1 MAAPALENLFKFNKK
16 YITVKQRLETKIV
29 EKTYANVAAG
39 FLKKTKSRQATAAAT
54 AKPAR
59 PPKEDSATWTAP
71 VSQLAAGSG
80 SLTPVAF

>member
-1 MAAPALENLFKFNKK
+1 MLETNKK
-16 YITVKQRLETKIV
+16 VTHAK
-29 EKTYANVAAG
+29 VAAG
-39 FLKKTKSRQATAAAT
+39 FLKKTNSRQAMVAAT

-59 PPKEDSATWTAP
+59 PPREDKATWTAP

>member
-1 MAAPALENLFKFNKK
+1 M
-16 YITVKQRLETKIV
+16 LETKIV
-29 EKTYANVAAG
+29 KKKTYANVAAG

-59 PPKEDSATWTAP
+59 PPREDKATWTAP

-80 SLTPVAF
+80 NRTPVAF